1 MSDALRTETERLGK
15 QVRELRAQV
24 ETETQNLKRI
34 IAQKEKVEE
43 NDGLDKKEDNPELGK
58 QKHLKLSNDLR
69 EVQLKL
75 SNINSELKTSSERR
89 KRITD
94 DNSELERINK
104 VLVNTNEKLR
114 SIKTELSDDVK
125 QIQSKLDSAT
135 NASEGKIALRLSEI
149 ERLAGDHRKALEDID
164 KDRAALKD
172 EINSHIR
179 QKKDLEADQEKILSL
194 QVDLKVKI
202 DAAEKD
208 HARAKQLQ
216 VSWTNKIADLKNEE
230 NRVEILRLRVLKM
243 INDNKSI
250 KELAELRKELL
261 K

>member
-1 MSDALRTETERLGK
+1 MINQRLADKQSVTLKDSLRKTRAELEVASTELNRVKCGKPPVNDGKVNKTISQAQDQRLANSL
-15 QVRELRAQV
+15 RE
-24 ETETQNLKRI
+24 TRI
-34 IAQKEKVEE
+34 KVE
-43 NDGLDKKEDNPELGK
+43 
-58 QKHLKLSNDLR
+58 
-69 EVQLKL
+69 
-75 SNINSELKTSSERR
+75 IAATELKNVSERR
-89 KRITD
+89 DRYTTG
-94 DNSELERINK
+94 NAELERVNDNLVATNK
-104 VLVNTNEKLR
+104 KLEEMR
-114 SIKTELSDDVK
+114 ASLSEDVK
-125 QIQSKLDSAT
+125 KLKDRIDLA
-135 NASEGKIALRLSEI
+135 NNENEAKIALRLSEI
-149 ERLAGDHRKALEDID
+149 DRLAEDHRKAIQDTD

-179 QKKDLEADQEKILSL
+179 QKKELEADQEKLLTL
-194 QVDLKVKI
+194 QVELKMKI

-208 HARAKQLQ
+208 NAKAKQFQ